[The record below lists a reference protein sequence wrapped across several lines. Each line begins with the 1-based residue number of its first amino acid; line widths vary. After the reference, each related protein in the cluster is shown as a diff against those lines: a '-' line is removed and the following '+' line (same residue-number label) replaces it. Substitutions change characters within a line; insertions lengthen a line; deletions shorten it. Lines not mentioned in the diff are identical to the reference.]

1 MEHRVDRGADVVFAA
16 ATVTITGTGSAGGTP
31 DEIQLDLDISALA
44 ASVATALDTANA
56 AMSQVQAV
64 LRDKGV
70 TDLGTTGL
78 SVYPRYGDDG
88 AVTGHEVTES
98 IAVRLQDLTRA
109 GEMVSAACDAG
120 GDAVRV
126 RGLTLG
132 FCDDRQLLAAAWAA
146 AISDARTRAE
156 QYAAAAGRMLGAV
169 LTIQEG
175 NSDAT
180 APPLLKGMIQADYES
195 SPVPIAAG
203 TRLVTAFVT
212 VTYALD

>member
-1 MEHRVDRGADVVFAA
+1 VAVAA
-16 ATVTITGTGSAGGTP
+16 ATITVTGTGSAGGIP

-44 ASVATALDTANA
+44 ASVATALDTANE
-56 AMSQVQAV
+56 AMSRVQEV

-88 AVTGHEVTES
+88 TVSGHEVTES

-109 GEMVSAACDAG
+109 GEVVSAACDAG

-126 RGLTLG
+126 RELTLG
-132 FCDDRQLLAAAWAA
+132 FRDDSELRAAARAA
-146 AISDARTRAE
+146 AISDALTRAG
-156 QYAAAAGRMLGAV
+156 QYAAAAGRMLGPV
-169 LTIQEG
+169 LTIREG
-175 NSDAT
+175 NGDSI
-180 APPLLKGMIQADYES
+180 APPLPKAMMHADYES

-203 TRLVTAFVT
+203 TRLVTAIVA

>member
-1 MEHRVDRGADVVFAA
+1 MVVAA
-16 ATVTITGTGSAGGTP
+16 ATVTVTGTGSAGGTP

-44 ASVATALDTANA
+44 ASVATALDTANE

-88 AVTGHEVTES
+88 AVSGHKVTES

-109 GEMVSAACDAG
+109 GEIVSAACDAG

-126 RGLTLG
+126 RELTLG
-132 FCDDRQLLAAAWAA
+132 FCDDRELLAAARAA
-146 AISDARTRAE
+146 AILDARTRAE
-156 QYAAAAGRMLGAV
+156 QYAAAAGHRLGAV
-169 LTIQEG
+169 LTIREG
-175 NSDAT
+175 NVDAA
-180 APPLLKGMIQADYES
+180 APPLPKGMLHADYES

-203 TRLVTAFVT
+203 TRLVTAIVA
-212 VTYALD
+212 VTYALE